1 MMPHARPTVL
11 IVLLALLSACG
22 WQLRGSMALPA
33 GMQAVAIHTGQSG
46 QMLAQELRQVLTSA
60 GIEASLEDTIPGAWH
75 IDILDEQ
82 LERRAISISRE
93 IKTAEF
99 GLTLSV
105 QWQLRNAAGD
115 VVISPE
121 SVSTQSV
128 YRQDTDNLA
137 GKKREENRLLA
148 DMRRFLAGQILRRV
162 GYAQQQQ
169 PVAE

>member
-1 MMPHARPTVL
+1 MKLHSRPTVL
-11 IVLLALLSACG
+11 IALLVLLSACG
-22 WQLRGSMALPA
+22 WHLRGSLALPA
-33 GMQAVAIHTGQSG
+33 DMQAVAIHTNKSG
-46 QMLAQELRQVLTSA
+46 QALAQELRQVLTSA
-60 GIEASLEDTIPGAWH
+60 GVEASLEDTLPGAWH
-75 IDILDEQ
+75 IDILEEQ
-82 LERRAISISRE
+82 LERRSISISRE

-121 SVSTQSV
+121 SASTQSV
-128 YRQDTDNLA
+128 YRHDTDNLA
-137 GKKREENRLLA
+137 GKRREEDRLLT

-169 PVAE
+169 PAAE